1 MIIWLKYFHDSL
13 NVEVILAPGCEFIS
27 AKCAHIYGIKVSD
40 GHCFTVSVIVSFEI
54 NFVKKSFPKV
64 IEIP

>member
-13 NVEVILAPGCEFIS
+13 NVEVILAPGCELIS

-40 GHCFTVSVIVSFEI
+40 GHCFTVSVIVSFWDKL
-54 NFVKKSFPKV
+54 FQKSFPKV